1 MGLTRKITF
10 RKAIPYAL
18 VKEVPEFLPS
28 CGPTALAVRPED
40 FAALNEALQTHP
52 ARAPAA
58 TEFSCSGWVEPIT
71 HPKPIDRED
80 PTLLEEKEEPSLVYP
95 LSKHLLLIALEE
107 SERILP
113 PKVIRRELDKRIAEI
128 ESSQLRKVYKKERD
142 QIKDDIT
149 QGLLPRAFVK
159 SERIRAMID
168 TQRNLIWVEAGRTKA
183 ERLLSLL
190 REALGSLAVRVPTV
204 RIAPSA
210 TMTEWVREQQVS
222 VDLSIMDCAIYQDP
236 DRDGKATL
244 VRQDL
249 SAQPSQDL
257 LCEGKI
263 VTRLNLNFQN
273 SVYFTFDEDMSFKA
287 MLFDGAEFDGA
298 EETEDAEA
306 MTHAIMYLQGKLLG
320 QMFDHL
326 TEQLGGLDMGSTI

>member
-28 CGPTALAVRPED
+28 SGPTSLAVRAED

-58 TEFSCSGWVEPIT
+58 TEFSCSGWVEPIK

-80 PTLLEEKEEPSLVYP
+80 PTLLEEKEGPSLVYP

-113 PKVIRRELDKRIAEI
+113 PKVIRRELDKRITEI
-128 ESSQLRKVYKKERD
+128 ESSQLRKIYKKERD
-142 QIKDDIT
+142 QIKDDIV
-149 QGLLPRAFVK
+149 QSLLPRAFVK

-183 ERLLSLL
+183 ERLLCLL

-210 TMTEWVREQQVS
+210 TMTEWVRKQKVS
-222 VDLSIMDCAIYQDP
+222 EELSIMDCAIYQDP

-257 LCEGKI
+257 LGEGKI
-263 VTRLNLNFQN
+263 VTRLNLNYQD

-298 EETEDAEA
+298 EEVEEVEA
-306 MTHAIMYLQGKLLG
+306 MTHAIMYLQGRLLG

>member
-80 PTLLEEKEEPSLVYP
+80 PTLLEGKEEPSLVYP

-142 QIKDDIT
+142 QLKDDIV
-149 QGLLPRAFVK
+149 QGFLPRAFVK

-257 LCEGKI
+257 LGEGKI
-263 VTRLNLNFQN
+263 VTRLNLNFQD

-298 EETEDAEA
+298 EEVEEVEV
-306 MTHAIMYLQGKLLG
+306 MTHAIMYLQGRLLG

>member
-28 CGPTALAVRPED
+28 CGPTSLAVRAED

-168 TQRNLIWVEAGRTKA
+168 THRNLIWVEAGRTKA

-210 TMTEWVREQQVS
+210 TMTEWVREQKVS
-222 VDLSIMDCAIYQDP
+222 EYLSIMDCAIYQDP

-273 SVYFTFDEDMSFKA
+273 SVYVTFDEDMSFKA

-298 EETEDAEA
+298 EEVEEVEV
-306 MTHAIMYLQGKLLG
+306 MTHAIMYLQGQLLG

>member
-40 FAALNEALQTHP
+40 FAALNKALQTHP

-58 TEFSCSGWVEPIT
+58 TEFSCSGWVEPIK

-80 PTLLEEKEEPSLVYP
+80 PTLLEEKEGPSLVYP

-113 PKVIRRELDKRIAEI
+113 PKVIRRELDKRITEI

-142 QIKDDIT
+142 QIKDDIV

-183 ERLLSLL
+183 ERLLNRL
-190 REALGSLAVRVPTV
+190 REALGWLAVRVPTV

-210 TMTEWVREQQVS
+210 TMTEWVRDQRVS

-257 LCEGKI
+257 LGEGKI
-263 VTRLNLNFQN
+263 VTRLNLNYQD

-298 EETEDAEA
+298 EEVEEVEA
-306 MTHAIMYLQGKLLG
+306 MTHAIMYLQGQLLG

>member
-1 MGLTRKITF
+1 
-10 RKAIPYAL
+10 
-18 VKEVPEFLPS
+18 
-28 CGPTALAVRPED
+28 
-40 FAALNEALQTHP
+40 
-52 ARAPAA
+52 
-58 TEFSCSGWVEPIT
+58 
-71 HPKPIDRED
+71 
-80 PTLLEEKEEPSLVYP
+80 
-95 LSKHLLLIALEE
+95 
-107 SERILP
+107 
-113 PKVIRRELDKRIAEI
+113 
-128 ESSQLRKVYKKERD
+128 
-142 QIKDDIT
+142 
-149 QGLLPRAFVK
+149 
-159 SERIRAMID
+159 MID

-190 REALGSLAVRVPTV
+190 RDALGSLAVRVPTV

-210 TMTEWVREQQVS
+210 TMTEWVRDQKVS
-222 VDLSIMDCAIYQDP
+222 EDLSIMDCAIYQDP

-257 LCEGKI
+257 LGEGKI
-263 VTRLNLNFQN
+263 VTRLNLNYQD

-298 EETEDAEA
+298 EEVEEVEA
-306 MTHAIMYLQGKLLG
+306 MTHAIMYLQGRLLG

>member
-1 MGLTRKITF
+1 MSHTRKITF

-28 CGPTALAVRPED
+28 SGPTALAVHPED

-52 ARAPAA
+52 ARAPTA

-80 PTLLEEKEEPSLVYP
+80 PTLLEEEEGPSLVYP

-142 QIKDDIT
+142 QLKDDIV
-149 QGLLPRAFVK
+149 QGFLPRAFVK

-190 REALGSLAVRVPTV
+190 RDALGSLAVRVPTV

-210 TMTEWVREQQVS
+210 TMTEWVRNQKVS
-222 VDLSIMDCAIYQDP
+222 EELSIMDCAIYQDP

-257 LCEGKI
+257 LGEGKI
-263 VTRLNLNFQN
+263 VTRLNLNYQD

-298 EETEDAEA
+298 EEVEEVEA
-306 MTHAIMYLQGKLLG
+306 MTHAIMYLQGRLLG

>member
-28 CGPTALAVRPED
+28 SGPTALAVRAED

-80 PTLLEEKEEPSLVYP
+80 PTLLEEKEGPSLVYP

-142 QIKDDIT
+142 QLKDDIV
-149 QGLLPRAFVK
+149 QGFLPRAFVK

-183 ERLLSLL
+183 ERLLNLL
-190 REALGSLAVRVPTV
+190 RDALGSLAVRVPTV

-210 TMTEWVREQQVS
+210 TMTEWVRKQHVS

-257 LCEGKI
+257 LGEGKI
-263 VTRLNLNFQN
+263 VTRLNLNYQD

-287 MLFDGAEFDGA
+287 MLFDGEEFDGA
-298 EETEDAEA
+298 EEVEEVEA
-306 MTHAIMYLQGKLLG
+306 MTHAIMYLQGRLLG